1 MLPEIYA
8 EMYLKFDNDFDVN
21 TITEILQIQPYK
33 CVNRIDTRI
42 NPITKQH
49 NPGYWMLK
57 SRTFNNFDA
66 KYAIDDLISNIED
79 KVPLIKEICTAN
91 NGEVA
96 FEIVPSFYYKDTPAI
111 YFKRKFLRLVSYL
124 DAEMEIDMYTCY

>member
-1 MLPEIYA
+1 
-8 EMYLKFDNDFDVN
+8 
-21 TITEILQIQPYK
+21 
-33 CVNRIDTRI
+33 
-42 NPITKQH
+42 
-49 NPGYWMLK
+49 MLK
-57 SRTFNNFDA
+57 SRTFNNFGA